1 VISDND
7 LEAVRAEV
15 RAGRKI
21 EAIKLLREA
30 TGLGLAEAKQFVER
44 LEHDPGAAPSDL
56 EELSDSDV
64 QQIQAAIF
72 AGDKIG
78 AIRLHREASGMGLK
92 ESKDFIEALDAELRR
107 TDPTRFTAAPAKGCL
122 GAVLCTVVILSALI
136 ASFI

>member
-21 EAIKLLREA
+21 EAIKLLRQA

-44 LEHDPGAAPSDL
+44 LEHDPQAVPAGMG
-56 EELSDSDV
+56 ELSDDDV
-64 QQIQAAIF
+64 QHIQAAIF
-72 AGDKIG
+72 AGDKFG
-78 AIRLHREASGMGLK
+78 AIKLHRIASGIGLK
-92 ESKDFIEALDAELRR
+92 ESKDFVEALEAELRR
-107 TDPTRFTAAPAKGCL
+107 TDPTKFTAAPAKGCA
-122 GAVLCTVVILSALI
+122 GAVLCVLVLLSALA